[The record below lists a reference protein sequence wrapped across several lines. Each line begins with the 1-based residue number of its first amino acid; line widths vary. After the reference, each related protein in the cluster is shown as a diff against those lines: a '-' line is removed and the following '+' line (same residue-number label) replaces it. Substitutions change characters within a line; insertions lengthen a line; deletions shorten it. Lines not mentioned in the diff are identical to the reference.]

1 MRSAQCISRLGA
13 VKERTFCHT
22 AWLTLLLFWFVLIRS
37 CSVKMFKSPHCL
49 WLTFKCSLPQK
60 SIVFPNLICH
70 CCFFFL
76 LFYLATVEFRS
87 SVDSGVCAQEHSVK
101 SSLVLATKK
110 SVTYPGDHQETS
122 AKPPLYHKQP
132 PALPPKPFPR
142 IPNHSTGPCF
152 LYALQLQTT
161 SDWHDYCRAPLKDE
175 GASWS
180 CSGRDKKN
188 KY

>member
-1 MRSAQCISRLGA
+1 MQSAPEIHCVS
-13 VKERTFCHT
+13 KHNFS
-22 AWLTLLLFWFVLIRS
+22 LLLS
-37 CSVKMFKSPHCL
+37 
-49 WLTFKCSLPQK
+49 
-60 SIVFPNLICH
+60 FP
-70 CCFFFL
+70 

-142 IPNHSTGPCF
+142 IPNHSTGSWFPLVQTGLFMPCSF
-152 LYALQLQTT
+152 RPPQIDTVIVEHLSMMKEQVHPVLEWIKI
-161 SDWHDYCRAPLKDE
+161 SISILK
-175 GASWS
+175 
-180 CSGRDKKN
+180 
-188 KY
+188 